1 MHFLAPSQSKY
12 HMQTAS
18 LIWAVQ
24 DLSKYRHVEATIC
37 QRLSSDLDS
46 ERLQAFEAFGNLWR
60 YTDDS
65 QLPGVRLS
73 MAMRIML
80 DALQSDDISIRRA
93 GEAWMRCSLKSYIRY
108 VHLVNSPL

>member
-1 MHFLAPSQSKY
+1 MAFLVPSQSRY
-12 HMQTAS
+12 HVQAVS

-24 DLSKYRHVEATIC
+24 DVSKCRHVEASIC
-37 QRLSSDLDS
+37 QRLSSEDDE
-46 ERLQAFEAFGNLWR
+46 ERVKAFEAFGNLWR
-60 YTDDS
+60 FTDDS

-80 DALQSDDISIRRA
+80 DALQSDELGTRRA

-108 VHLVNSPL
+108 ICHLFI